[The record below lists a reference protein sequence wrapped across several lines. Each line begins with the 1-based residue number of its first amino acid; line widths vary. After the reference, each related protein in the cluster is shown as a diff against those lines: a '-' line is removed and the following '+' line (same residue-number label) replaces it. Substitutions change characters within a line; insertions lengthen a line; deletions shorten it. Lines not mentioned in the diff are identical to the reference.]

1 MLRDLLKDKKMKNII
16 ILLIFSSFL
25 TVAAQEVTTL
35 ASIPSNYGDGMIMSP
50 DGDILV
56 SGGWNKNTIIKIT
69 TEGEVSTHVSGLPG
83 PVGMGFDS
91 DGNLYVSNYTGN
103 SISKVTPEGVI
114 TEFASGLDGPAG
126 LIVSENNE
134 IFVTLYGDNF
144 SGTGSTVLKFDLN
157 GNSEVYAYGNGIL
170 DAIGVTMDEDQ
181 NLFITNLLG
190 GKVIK
195 VDTDQNIETIA
206 TVTGAR
212 INQIVYSNEHVFVPS
227 PNLRKIYR
235 VNTNDGTVEH
245 FAGSGGNST
254 TDGELLEAEFNK
266 PNSCAINEAGDTLY
280 VLDGIV
286 GLIRAIDL
294 SGTLGINDI
303 EEGVNSFKLEQNYPN
318 PFNTET
324 NINFSLLNTEKVSL
338 TIYDKLGRRVD
349 QPVNKM
355 MNPGKHTIS
364 FHARNISSGLYF
376 YKLKVGKH
384 SITKKM
390 LLN

>member
-1 MLRDLLKDKKMKNII
+1 MKNLI
-16 ILLIFSSFL
+16 ILIFFSSIF

-35 ASIPSNYGDGMIMSP
+35 ASITPNYGDGMIMSP
-50 DGDILV
+50 EGDVLV
-56 SGGWNKNTIIKIT
+56 SGGWNKNDILKIT
-69 TEGEVSTHVSGLPG
+69 PEGLVTTYVSGLPG

-91 DGNLYVSNYTGN
+91 EGNLYVSNYTGN

-126 LIVSENNE
+126 LIVTENNE
-134 IFVTLYGDNF
+134 IFVTLYGANF

-195 VDTDQNIETIA
+195 VDTNQNMETIS
-206 TVTGAR
+206 TVSGAR
-212 INQIVYSNEHVFVPS
+212 INQIVYSNEHVFIPA

-235 VNTNDGTVEH
+235 VNTNDGSVEH

-254 TDGELLEAEFNK
+254 TDGELLEAQFNF
-266 PNSCAINEAGDTLY
+266 PNSCTINEAGDTLY
-280 VLDGIV
+280 ILDGQV

-294 SGTLGINDI
+294 SGTLGISDF
-303 EEGVNSFKLEQNYPN
+303 EEGANGFELEQNFPN
-318 PFNTET
+318 PFSTTT
-324 NINFSLLNTEKVSL
+324 NINFSLSNTEKVILS
-338 TIYDKLGRRVD
+338 IYDTLGRRVD
-349 QPVNKM
+349 QPVNKVL
-355 MNPGKHTIS
+355 NPGKHTYS
-364 FHARNISSGLYF
+364 FHARNISRGLYF
-376 YKLKVGKH
+376 YTLEVGQH
-384 SITKKM
+384 RITKKM
-390 LLN
+390 ILN

>member
-1 MLRDLLKDKKMKNII
+1 MKNII
-16 ILLIFSSFL
+16 ILLFISSFF
-25 TVAAQEVTTL
+25 TVTAQEVTTL

-50 DGDILV
+50 EGDVLV
-56 SGGWNKNTIIKIT
+56 SGGWNKDNILKIT
-69 TEGEVSTHVSGLPG
+69 PEGVVTEYVSGLPG

-114 TEFASGLDGPAG
+114 TEFASELDGPAG
-126 LIVSENNE
+126 LIVTDNNE

-170 DAIGVTMDEDQ
+170 DAIGVTMDENQD
-181 NLFITNLLG
+181 LYITNLLG

-195 VDTDQNIETIA
+195 VGTNQNMETIA
-206 TVTGAR
+206 TVTGAN
-212 INQIVYSNEHVFVPS
+212 INQIVYSNEHVFVPA

-254 TDGELLEAEFNK
+254 TDGELLEAQFNF
-266 PNSCAINEAGDTLY
+266 PNSCTINEAGDTLY
-280 VLDGIV
+280 ILDGQV

-294 SGTLGINDI
+294 SGTLGIHDM
-303 EEGVNSFKLEQNYPN
+303 EEGINGFELEQNYPN
-318 PFNTET
+318 PFNAET
-324 NINFSLLNTEKVSL
+324 NINFSLSNTEKVSL
-338 TIYDKLGRRVD
+338 SIYDIQGRRVE
-349 QPVNKM
+349 QPVNKVL
-355 MNPGKHTIS
+355 NPGKHTIS
-364 FHARNISSGLYF
+364 FHSRNISSGLYF
-376 YKLKVGKH
+376 YTLEVGKH
-384 SITKKM
+384 RVTKKM
-390 LLN
+390 ILNK

>member
-1 MLRDLLKDKKMKNII
+1 MKNIF
-16 ILLIFSSFL
+16 ILLFLGSFL
-25 TVAAQEVTTL
+25 TLVAQDVTTL
-35 ASIPSNYGDGMIMSP
+35 ASIPTNYGDGMIMSP
-50 DGDILV
+50 EGDILV

-91 DGNLYVSNYTGN
+91 EGNLYVANYTGN
-103 SISKVTPEGVI
+103 SISKVTPEGII

-126 LIVSENNE
+126 LIVSDNDE

-170 DAIGVTMDEDQ
+170 DAIGITMDEDQ

-195 VDTDQNIETIA
+195 VDPEQNIETIS
-206 TVTGAR
+206 TVAGAR

-227 PNLRKIYR
+227 PSLRKIYR
-235 VNTNDGTVEH
+235 VNTNNGNVEH
-245 FAGSGGNST
+245 FAGSGVNGT
-254 TDGELLEAEFNK
+254 ADGELLEAQFNK

-286 GLIRAIDL
+286 GLIRVIDL
-294 SGTLGINDI
+294 SGTLGVNDI
-303 EEGVNSFKLEQNYPN
+303 EGFQGFRLEQNVPN
-318 PFNTET
+318 PFNANTS
-324 NINFSLLNTEKVSL
+324 INFSLSNTEKISL
-338 TIYDKLGRRVD
+338 IIYDTYGRLVD
-349 QPVNKM
+349 QPLNKVM
-355 MNPGKHTIS
+355 SPGNHTVSINS
-364 FHARNISSGLYF
+364 DNFSSGLYF
-376 YKLKVGKH
+376 YTLEVGNQRV
-384 SITKKM
+384 TKKM
-390 LLN
+390 ILVN

>member
-1 MLRDLLKDKKMKNII
+1 MKNLIV
-16 ILLIFSSFL
+16 LLIFSSFL

-50 DGDILV
+50 EGDVLV
-56 SGGWNKNTIIKIT
+56 SGGWNKDNILKIT
-69 TEGEVSTHVSGLPG
+69 TEGVVSEYVSGLPG
-83 PVGMGFDS
+83 PVGMGFDT
-91 DGNLYVSNYTGN
+91 DGNLYVSNYSGN
-103 SISKVTPEGVI
+103 SISKVTPGGVI

-126 LIVSENNE
+126 LIVTENNE

-157 GNSEVYAYGNGIL
+157 GNSEVYANGNDIL

-195 VDTDQNIETIA
+195 VDTDQNMETI
-206 TVTGAR
+206 TTIPGAR

-245 FAGSGGNST
+245 FAGSGGNGT

-266 PNSCAINEAGDTLY
+266 PNSCVINEAGDTLY
-280 VLDGIV
+280 ILDGIV
-286 GLIRAIDL
+286 GLIRVIDL

-303 EEGVNSFKLEQNYPN
+303 EEGTNGFQLEQNYPN
-318 PFNTET
+318 PFRAET
-324 NINFSLLNTEKVSL
+324 NINFSISNTEKISL
-338 TIYDKLGRRVD
+338 TIYDTQGRQID
-349 QPVNKM
+349 QPINKI
-355 MNPGKHTIS
+355 MNPGKYTIP
-364 FHARNISSGLYF
+364 FNAGNISSGLYF
-376 YKLKVGKH
+376 YTLEVGKH
-384 SITKKM
+384 RITKKM
-390 LLN
+390 ILNE

>member
-1 MLRDLLKDKKMKNII
+1 MKNIF
-16 ILLIFSSFL
+16 ILLFLGAIL

-35 ASIPSNYGDGMIMSP
+35 ASIPPNYGDGMIMSP
-50 DGDILV
+50 EGDVLV
-56 SGGWNKNTIIKIT
+56 SGGWNKNDILKIT
-69 TEGEVSTHVSGLPG
+69 PEGEVSTYVSGLPG

-103 SISKVTPEGVI
+103 SISKVSPEGLI

-126 LIVSENNE
+126 LIVSDNDE
-134 IFVTLYGDNF
+134 IFVTLYGANF

-170 DAIGVTMDEDQ
+170 DAIGLTMDEDQ

-195 VDTDQNIETIA
+195 VDSNQNMETIT

-227 PNLRKIYR
+227 PSLRKIYR
-235 VNTNDGTVEH
+235 VNTVDGSIEH
-245 FAGSGGNST
+245 FAGSGGSGT
-254 TDGELLEAEFNK
+254 TDGELLEAQFNK
-266 PNSCAINEAGDTLY
+266 PNSCAINEAGDILY

-303 EEGVNSFKLEQNYPN
+303 ESSQGFRLEQNVPN
-318 PFNTET
+318 PFNDNTS
-324 NINFSLLNTEKVSL
+324 INFSLSDSEKISL
-338 TIYDKLGRRVD
+338 TIYVTQGRLVD
-349 QPVNKM
+349 QPINRV
-355 MNPGKHTIS
+355 MNLGNHEVSINS
-364 FHARNISSGLYF
+364 DNFSSGLYF
-376 YKLKVGKH
+376 YTLEVGQH
-384 SITKKM
+384 RVTKKM
-390 LLN
+390 ILVK

>member
-1 MLRDLLKDKKMKNII
+1 MKNIF
-16 ILLIFSSFL
+16 ILLFFGSFL

-35 ASIPSNYGDGMIMSP
+35 ASIPPNYGDGMIMSP
-50 DGDILV
+50 EGDVLV
-56 SGGWNKNTIIKIT
+56 SGGWNKSDILKIT
-69 TEGEVSTHVSGLPG
+69 PEGVVSTYVSGLPG

-126 LIVSENNE
+126 LIVSDNDE

-195 VDTDQNIETIA
+195 VDTNQNIETISTIA
-206 TVTGAR
+206 GAR
-212 INQIVYSNEHVFVPS
+212 INQIVYSNEHVFVPA

-254 TDGELLEAEFNK
+254 TDGELLEAQFNF

-280 VLDGIV
+280 ILDGQV

-303 EEGVNSFKLEQNYPN
+303 EGSQGFRLEQNVPN
-318 PFNTET
+318 PFNASTS
-324 NINFSLLNTEKVSL
+324 INFSLLDTEKISL
-338 TIYDKLGRRVD
+338 TVYDTFGRLVD
-349 QPVNKM
+349 QPINKV
-355 MNPGKHTIS
+355 MNPGNHTVSINS
-364 FHARNISSGLYF
+364 DNFSSGLYF
-376 YKLKVGKH
+376 YTLVAGKH
-384 SITKKM
+384 RVTKKM
-390 LLN
+390 ILVK

>member
-1 MLRDLLKDKKMKNII
+1 MKNIF
-16 ILLIFSSFL
+16 ILLFLGSFL
-25 TVAAQEVTTL
+25 TLVAQDVTTL
-35 ASIPSNYGDGMIMSP
+35 ASIPTNYGDGMIMSP
-50 DGDILV
+50 EGDILV

-91 DGNLYVSNYTGN
+91 EGNLYVANYTGN
-103 SISKVTPEGVI
+103 SISKVTPEGII

-126 LIVSENNE
+126 LIVSDNDE

-170 DAIGVTMDEDQ
+170 DAIGITMDEDQ

-195 VDTDQNIETIA
+195 VDPEQNIETIS
-206 TVTGAR
+206 TVAGAR

-227 PNLRKIYR
+227 PSLRKIYR
-235 VNTNDGTVEH
+235 VNTNDGNVEH
-245 FAGSGGNST
+245 FAGSGVNGT
-254 TDGELLEAEFNK
+254 ADGELLEAQFNK

-286 GLIRAIDL
+286 GLIRVIDL
-294 SGTLGINDI
+294 SGTLGVNDI
-303 EEGVNSFKLEQNYPN
+303 EGSQGFRLEQNVPN
-318 PFNTET
+318 PFNANTS
-324 NINFSLLNTEKVSL
+324 INFSLSNTEKISL
-338 TIYDKLGRRVD
+338 IIYDTYGRLVD
-349 QPVNKM
+349 QPLNKVM
-355 MNPGKHTIS
+355 SPGNHTVSINS
-364 FHARNISSGLYF
+364 DNFSSGLYF
-376 YKLKVGKH
+376 YTLEVGNQRV
-384 SITKKM
+384 TKKM
-390 LLN
+390 ILVN